1 MAGASG
7 ILTIISLILLIL
19 FYGLLIH
26 GEIEEQNYRR
36 EKRKAEDAR
45 QRQLRRNDIV
55 RTNSLYFNEE
65 SDDSED
71 EN

>member
-19 FYGLLIH
+19 YYGLLIH

-45 QRQLRRNDIV
+45 QRQPRRNDIV
-55 RTNSLYFNEE
+55 RTNSLYLNEE